1 LVLFWS
7 LEFGIWDFLMAYLDQ
22 FLKVIV
28 KEGGSDLHIGEGQP
42 PKMRKHGDIAP
53 IREKPLTRDET
64 MSMLREVCGDRNW
77 KIFDDRCDLD
87 FAYEMDAASRFRC
100 NYLKQAHGYGAV
112 FRLIPTK
119 IATLEQLGI
128 PLVAKEFAHLRGGLV
143 LVTGPTGSGKSTT
156 LAALIDYINDN
167 FSRHIVTIEEPI
179 EFVHDNKRSI
189 ITQREIPGDCE
200 SFPVALK
207 AALREDA
214 DSVLVGEMRDLET
227 ISLALTA
234 AETGLLVFGTLHTN
248 NARKTVDRMV
258 DVFPA
263 ARQPQVRAMLANSL
277 RGVLAQLLLKKA
289 DGSGRVAVNEVL
301 VANAAVSAIIRE
313 GATQKLQDVIISG
326 KGQGMQFMDDAIF
339 ALLQNGTV
347 TPYEAFMKAIDKNRF
362 KQFLPAEEKH
372 LGDAAGA
379 VPDDEKRVP
388 GNFVKKIGSRSSRR

>member
-1 LVLFWS
+1 
-7 LEFGIWDFLMAYLDQ
+7 MPYLNQ
-22 FLKVIV
+22 FLNVIV
-28 KEGGSDLHIGEGQP
+28 EQGGSDLHIGVGQP
-42 PKMRKHGDIAP
+42 PKMRKHGDVAP
-53 IREKPLTRDET
+53 IRKKPLTRDET

-77 KIFDDRCDLD
+77 KIFEERGDLD

-119 IATLEQLGI
+119 IASLEQLGI
-128 PLVAKEFAHLRGGLV
+128 PPVVKEFGHLRGGLV

-179 EFVHDNKRSI
+179 EFVHQNKRSI
-189 ITQREIPGDCE
+189 ITQREVPGDAE
-200 SFPVALK
+200 SFPTGLK

-214 DSVLVGEMRDLET
+214 DIVLVGEMRDLET

-263 ARQPQVRAMLANSL
+263 SRQAQARAMLANSL

-289 DGSGRVAVNEVL
+289 DGSGRVAVNEIL
-301 VANAAVSAIIRE
+301 IANAAVSAIIRE
-313 GATQKLQDVIISG
+313 GATQKLQDGIVSG
-326 KGQGMQFMDDAIF
+326 KGQGMQFMDDAIWG
-339 ALLQNGTV
+339 LLQQGV
-347 TPYEAFMKAIDKNRF
+347 VSPHEAFMKAIDKNRF
-362 KQFLPAEEKH
+362 KKALPPEEEH

-379 VPDDEKRVP
+379 VPADEHKVR
-388 GNFVKKIGSRSSRR
+388 GNFTRRIAGRGRK

>member
-1 LVLFWS
+1 
-7 LEFGIWDFLMAYLDQ
+7 MASVDQ

-28 KEGGSDLHIGEGQP
+28 DQGGSDLHIGEGQP
-42 PKMRKHGDIAP
+42 PKMRKHGDVAP
-53 IREKPLTRDET
+53 IREKPLTRDQT
-64 MSMLREVCGDRNW
+64 MSMLSEVCGERNW
-77 KIFDDRCDLD
+77 KLFEERGDLD
-87 FAYEMDAASRFRC
+87 FAYEMDTASRFRC

-128 PLVAKEFAHLRGGLV
+128 PIVAKEFGHLRGGLV

-156 LAALIDYINDN
+156 LAALIDYINVN

-189 ITQREIPGDCE
+189 ITQREVPGDSE

-214 DSVLVGEMRDLET
+214 DIVLVGEMRDLET
-227 ISLALTA
+227 VSLALTA

-263 ARQPQVRAMLANSL
+263 DRQSQARAMLANSL
-277 RGVLAQLLLKKA
+277 RGVVAQLLLKRG
-289 DGSGRVAVNEVL
+289 DRPGRIAVNEIL
-301 VANAAVSAIIRE
+301 ISNAAVAAIIRE
-313 GATQKLQDVIISG
+313 GATQKLQDVIVSG
-326 KGQGMQFMDDAIF
+326 RAEGMQFMDDAIW
-339 ALLQNGTV
+339 ALLEKGIV
-347 TPYEAFMKAIDKNRF
+347 SPHEAFMKAIDKNRF
-362 KQFLPAEEKH
+362 RPFLPPEEE
-372 LGDAAGA
+372 GFGNSAGA
-379 VPDDEKRVP
+379 APEDAKRVP
-388 GNFVKKIGSRSSRR
+388 GDFVKAKERRR